1 MRITNGLLQRAAL
14 RGLQTNLQSLDRAQR
29 QVTSGVRFER
39 ASQDPVSMSGVM
51 KITGRLKAIEQYQRN
66 LSAGLTRLSSEDTVL
81 QGLTN
86 QLMRAKELGLSQVGG
101 TASGQT
107 RETVRKEVDG
117 ILESVIGLGN
127 TQVEGSYLFGGLRPD
142 QRPFPPA
149 GPDPLNPPVG
159 DREVEGDAGQLLKT
173 NHSGQ
178 EVFIDSGTLTALENL
193 SAALASGDGA
203 ALATALD
210 EVDAAFDDIQSLTG
224 ELGAR
229 YNRIESAR
237 ENLSALEVNL
247 QTFRSDLQDVDL
259 EEAVTQLVSRQ
270 VAYEAALA
278 ANSRILNLTLT
289 NYL

>member
-1 MRITNGLLQRAAL
+1 
-14 RGLQTNLQSLDRAQR
+14 
-29 QVTSGVRFER
+29 
-39 ASQDPVSMSGVM
+39 M

-66 LSAGLTRLSSEDTVL
+66 LSSGLTRLASEDTVL

-86 QLMRAKELGLSQVGG
+86 QLIRAKELGLGQIGG
-101 TASGQT
+101 TASAQT
-107 RETVRKEVDG
+107 RATVKEEVDG
-117 ILESVIGLGN
+117 ILESVMSLGN

-159 DREVEGDAGQLLKT
+159 DRAVEGDAGQLLKT

-178 EVFIDSGTLTALENL
+178 ELFVDSGVL
-193 SAALASGDGA
+193 AALQSLSDALAAGDGVEIGA
-203 ALATALD
+203 A
-210 EVDAAFDDIQSLTG
+210 VDDVDVAFANVQRLTG

-247 QTFRSDLQDVDL
+247 QTFRSDLQDVEL

-289 NYL
+289 NYLR

>member
-101 TASGQT
+101 TASAQS

-159 DREVEGDAGQLLKT
+159 
-173 NHSGQ
+173 
-178 EVFIDSGTLTALENL
+178 
-193 SAALASGDGA
+193 
-203 ALATALD
+203 
-210 EVDAAFDDIQSLTG
+210 
-224 ELGAR
+224 
-229 YNRIESAR
+229 
-237 ENLSALEVNL
+237 
-247 QTFRSDLQDVDL
+247 
-259 EEAVTQLVSRQ
+259 
-270 VAYEAALA
+270 
-278 ANSRILNLTLT
+278 
-289 NYL
+289 